1 MGIFG
6 LTKRGEMKTLSVSI
20 SELEF
25 NKFGLKKEDFSFSD
39 LLDILSKEI
48 AKQNLNE
55 SIALAEKYGLSKMT
69 MADITREV
77 NAVRNNAKG
86 DS

>member
-1 MGIFG
+1 
-6 LTKRGEMKTLSVSI
+6 MKTLSVSI